1 MNHFNTTYHGH
12 VSRKNYKSLSEVG
25 ARISTI
31 LATRDLVPNL
41 YTGTIPD
48 ARLSRMKG
56 DFLESLQRGL
66 VPGNGDKFQNLTLQ
80 HIGFTGIDGLLV
92 QSDNGIISRLLVVE
106 SKYGSSRLNPN
117 TLDGR
122 QMSESWIIPRL
133 QRTAM
138 KYDDCSN
145 ALENST
151 LSNMADD
158 RPDEV
163 IHIPG
168 DTPEAEQLV
177 LRHGNAY
184 SSNSNLTKEQIVH
197 RLRAVS
203 TRLMSAANG
212 DFPYESIL
220 LKMRSVDNNF
230 IFSVYALDTDGQQIG
245 PPIFEIPHSD
255 LSMELKKAVDHEL
268 DQALSNSGFPVRH
281 INKLKDAI
289 LHNPDL
295 LKIIQSTPEIDFLA
309 PGLDAIIGGL
319 STGALS
325 GLITFI
331 ISSKS
336 GRYRADF
343 NREITNTV
351 IAVGV
356 SSTVGTMFGYGA
368 AAELEVS
375 YFGEKIS
382 SVIGDVI
389 PDTEY
394 VEELIGAIGGAA
406 VAGLSYNVI
415 RYFMGQSDVVALR
428 RGLIRTGTKIAFSG
442 AATSG
447 TMAAVMTF
455 AAASTGTQI
464 SALSG
469 AAAHNATM
477 AFLGGGSVASGGGG
491 MAVGTMVLTGIGA
504 AVGIAVTI
512 GITLVF
518 KHMDEAEKKRYLSSK
533 IEIVERQF
541 QMQKEVLHPQL
552 MIHDR

>member
-1 MNHFNTTYHGH
+1 LNHFNTSYQNHT
-12 VSRKNYKSLSEVG
+12 SRNSYKSLSEVG
-25 ARISTI
+25 AGISTI
-31 LATRDLVPNL
+31 WATRDLVPSL
-41 YTGTIPD
+41 YTGTTPD

-66 VPGNGDKFQNLTLQ
+66 VPGNGDKFQNLTP
-80 HIGFTGIDGLLV
+80 HRIGFAGIDGLLV
-92 QSDNGIISRLLVVE
+92 QSNNGDISKLLVVE

-133 QRTAM
+133 KRTAM
-138 KYDDCSN
+138 MYTNCAN

-151 LSNMADD
+151 LRKMADD
-158 RPDEV
+158 RPDELLQ
-163 IHIPG
+163 ILGDIPG
-168 DTPEAEQLV
+168 AEQLV

-184 SSNSNLTKEQIVH
+184 SSNSDLTKDEIVQ
-197 RLRAVS
+197 RLRNVS
-203 TRLMSAANG
+203 SKLMSAANG
-212 DFPYESIL
+212 AFPYESIL
-220 LKMRSVDNNF
+220 LKMRSVDNQF
-230 IFSVYALDTDGQQIG
+230 LFSVYALDREGHQIG
-245 PPIFEIPHSD
+245 PPTLEMPYSN
-255 LSMELKKAVDHEL
+255 LSLELKNAVNQRLE
-268 DQALSNSGFPVRH
+268 QTLSDSGFPERH

-289 LHNPDL
+289 LHNPEL
-295 LKIIQSTPEIDFLA
+295 LKIVQSAPEIDFLA
-309 PGLDAIIGGL
+309 PGLDAIMGGL

-325 GLITFI
+325 GLITFL
-331 ISSKS
+331 ISSRS
-336 GRYRADF
+336 GGYRTDF
-343 NREITNTV
+343 NWDVTRTA

-356 SSTVGTMFGYGA
+356 SSSIGTMFGYNS

-375 YFGEKIS
+375 YFGEKVS
-382 SVIGDVI
+382 SVIGNVI

-394 VEELIGAIGGAA
+394 VEELIGSIGGGA

-415 RYFMGQSDVVALR
+415 RFIMGQSDVVAIR

-469 AAAHNATM
+469 VAAHNATM

-491 MAVGTMVLTGIGA
+491 MAVGTMVLTGIGT
-504 AVGIAVTI
+504 AVGIAATI

-518 KHMDEAEKKRYLSSK
+518 KNMDEAEKQRYLSSY

-541 QMQKEVLHPQL
+541 QLQ
-552 MIHDR
+552 